1 MNKTIFT
8 NYINYQ
14 KIKRSNKDFIIFDLD
29 KNDNLISFILTN
41 DLLRHKKEYS
51 QFRVLN
57 IFKSE
62 IKTIVKL

>member
-51 QFRVLN
+51 QFRALN